1 MSQGSNAGGG
11 GALTA
16 FTRRSAAK
24 AEPDTN
30 ASAVANKATFF
41 MTIPIPPLLTVPF
54 RRPPR
59 ASDNRLRPNVLT
71 WSHSGLRRHG
81 REAKKASMCRLFG
94 RSGRFDKCSARVLHS
109 HNNFWGFG
117 AAGQQLDPENA
128 AAGDVPEDAFYEST
142 S

>member
-1 MSQGSNAGGG
+1 MPPPKAISQGSNAGGG

-30 ASAVANKATFF
+30 ASAGANKATFF

-59 ASDNRLRPNVLT
+59 ANDNRLRPNVLT
-71 WSHSGLRRHG
+71 WSHSGLRRRD
-81 REAKKASMCRLFG
+81 REAKKASMCRLFR
-94 RSGRFDKCSARVLHS
+94 RSDHFQKCGQRVLHS
-109 HNNFWGFG
+109 HNNFWGFRAYRTVSG
-117 AAGQQLDPENA
+117 TGKSSS
-128 AAGDVPEDAFYEST
+128 GDRPA
-142 S
+142 